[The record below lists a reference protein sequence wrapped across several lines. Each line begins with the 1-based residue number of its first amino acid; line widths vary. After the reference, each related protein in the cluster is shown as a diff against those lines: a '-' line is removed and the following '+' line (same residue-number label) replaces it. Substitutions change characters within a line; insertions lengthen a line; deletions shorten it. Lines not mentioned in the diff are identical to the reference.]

1 MLLTELGQTHKRRRN
16 NAGGVLFVQDYEE
29 SSLFAGKGIKLL
41 KPKKHQIS
49 EGKKDGHSSS
59 LWFCPRFC
67 PCPHFPHVLPLMFA
81 LALALYIAMTR
92 NGN

>member
-41 KPKKHQIS
+41 KPKNIRYPK
-49 EGKKDGHSSS
+49 EKKM
-59 LWFCPRFC
+59 L
-67 PCPHFPHVLPLMFA
+67 
-81 LALALYIAMTR
+81 
-92 NGN
+92 

>member
-29 SSLFAGKGIKLL
+29 NSLFDGKGIKLL

-49 EGKKDGHSSS
+49 EGKKDVVKKHAKFNFSFIVEDQNKG
-59 LWFCPRFC
+59 
-67 PCPHFPHVLPLMFA
+67 
-81 LALALYIAMTR
+81 
-92 NGN
+92 

>member
-49 EGKKDGHSSS
+49 EGKKDVVKKHAKINFFGI
-59 LWFCPRFC
+59 
-67 PCPHFPHVLPLMFA
+67 VEDQ
-81 LALALYIAMTR
+81 
-92 NGN
+92 NKG